1 MRGLSGGFSKLC
13 RKADIKLEKH
23 GIYGT
28 FYKNWRSKYFMVR
41 DAKQIPI
48 GPLLGDRILVLHGS
62 LTKEDVLNTLIDRLA
77 QVEGMVPHDDLAWG
91 IFHRESL
98 MSTGIGNGIA
108 VPHVRLENIDSPSMA
123 LAVCPDGVSD
133 YQSPDNQPVKLV
145 FMVVAGGQQRAT
157 HLKIL
162 ASIGSLFYDGR
173 LKAAFLASPDPENC
187 QEILARA
194 EA

>member
-1 MRGLSGGFSKLC
+1 
-13 RKADIKLEKH
+13 
-23 GIYGT
+23 
-28 FYKNWRSKYFMVR
+28 
-41 DAKQIPI
+41 
-48 GPLLGDRILVLHGS
+48 
-62 LTKEDVLNTLIDRLA
+62 
-77 QVEGMVPHDDLAWG
+77 
-91 IFHRESL
+91 

>member
-1 MRGLSGGFSKLC
+1 
-13 RKADIKLEKH
+13 
-23 GIYGT
+23 
-28 FYKNWRSKYFMVR
+28 MVR

-123 LAVCPDGVSD
+123 LAVCPDGISD
-133 YQSPDNQPVKLV
+133 YQSPDNQPVKLI

-162 ASIGSLFYDGR
+162 ASIGSLSGNSRPRGSVSLPLPPFLFLCRSGRVAYHESRRQHFALEGDFAVR
-173 LKAAFLASPDPENC
+173 LKIAVDGFR
-187 QEILARA
+187 RA
-194 EA
+194 PSGFTVQM

>member
-1 MRGLSGGFSKLC
+1 MREENMTKT
-13 RKADIKLEKH
+13 I
-23 GIYGT
+23 I
-28 FYKNWRSKYFMVR
+28 
-41 DAKQIPI
+41 
-48 GPLLGDRILVLHGS
+48 LGDLLSADRIVIFNGRR
-62 LTKEDVLNTLIDRLA
+62 TKAEVLNALIDRIA
-77 QVEGMVPHDDLAWG
+77 KEGDYGDRDDLEWA

-108 VPHVRLENIDSPSMA
+108 VPHVRLENIENPSMA
-123 LAVCPDGVSD
+123 LAVCPDGVTD

-173 LKAAFLASPDPENC
+173 LKAAFLVSPEPKNC
-187 QEILARA
+187 LEILARA
-194 EA
+194 ES

>member
-1 MRGLSGGFSKLC
+1 
-13 RKADIKLEKH
+13 
-23 GIYGT
+23 
-28 FYKNWRSKYFMVR
+28 MVR

-48 GPLLGDRILVLHGS
+48 GPLLGDRILVLHVS

-91 IFHRESL
+91 IFHRERL
-98 MSTGIGNGIA
+98 LSTGIGNGIA

>member
-1 MRGLSGGFSKLC
+1 
-13 RKADIKLEKH
+13 
-23 GIYGT
+23 
-28 FYKNWRSKYFMVR
+28 MVR

-77 QVEGMVPHDDLAWG
+77 QVEGMVPHADLAWG

-98 MSTGIGNGIA
+98 MSTGSGNGIA

>member
-1 MRGLSGGFSKLC
+1 M
-13 RKADIKLEKH
+13 
-23 GIYGT
+23 T
-28 FYKNWRSKYFMVR
+28 R

-48 GPLLGDRILVLHGS
+48 GPLLKGRVIVLKGKQK
-62 LTKEDVLNTLIDRLA
+62 KEEVLNTLVDLLA
-77 QVEGMVPHDDLAWG
+77 QEEGMVPRDDLAWG

-108 VPHVRLENIDSPSMA
+108 VPHVRLDNVENPSMA
-123 LAVCPDGVSD
+123 LAVCPDGVPD

-145 FMVVAGGQQRAT
+145 FMVVAGGSQRAA

-173 LKAAFLASPDPENC
+173 LKAAFLVSPDPKNC
-187 QEILARA
+187 LDILSRA
-194 EA
+194 ES

>member
-1 MRGLSGGFSKLC
+1 M
-13 RKADIKLEKH
+13 A
-23 GIYGT
+23 
-28 FYKNWRSKYFMVR
+28 R
-41 DAKQIPI
+41 DPKQIPI
-48 GPLLGDRILVLHGS
+48 GPLLYGRVIVLKGKQ
-62 LTKEDVLNTLIDRLA
+62 TKEEVLNTLVDLLA
-77 QVEGMVPHDDLAWG
+77 QVEGMVPRDDLAWG

-108 VPHVRLENIDSPSMA
+108 VPHVRLENIENPSMA
-123 LAVCPDGVSD
+123 LAVCPDGVTD

-173 LKAAFLASPDPENC
+173 LKAAFLVSPEPKNC
-187 QEILARA
+187 LEILARA
-194 EA
+194 ES

>member
-1 MRGLSGGFSKLC
+1 M
-13 RKADIKLEKH
+13 A
-23 GIYGT
+23 
-28 FYKNWRSKYFMVR
+28 R
-41 DAKQIPI
+41 DAKQIPV
-48 GPLLGDRILVLHGS
+48 GPLLGDRILVLPGK
-62 LTKEDVLNTLIDRLA
+62 LTKDEVLNTLIDLLA
-77 QVEGMVPHDDLAWG
+77 QVDGMVPRDDLAWG

-108 VPHVRLENIDSPSMA
+108 VPHVRLENIENPSMA
-123 LAVCPDGVSD
+123 LAVCPDGVTD

-173 LKAAFLASPDPENC
+173 LKAAFLVSPEPKNC
-187 QEILARA
+187 LEILARA
-194 EA
+194 ES

>member
-1 MRGLSGGFSKLC
+1 
-13 RKADIKLEKH
+13 
-23 GIYGT
+23 
-28 FYKNWRSKYFMVR
+28 MVR

-62 LTKEDVLNTLIDRLA
+62 LTKEEVLNTLIDRLA

-91 IFHRESL
+91 IFLRESL

-123 LAVCPDGVSD
+123 LAVCPDGISD
-133 YQSPDNQPVKLV
+133 YQSPDNQPVKLI

-173 LKAAFLASPDPENC
+173 LKAAFLASPDPKNC

>member
-1 MRGLSGGFSKLC
+1 
-13 RKADIKLEKH
+13 
-23 GIYGT
+23 
-28 FYKNWRSKYFMVR
+28 MVR

-48 GPLLGDRILVLHGS
+48 APLLGDRILVLHGS

-91 IFHRESL
+91 IFHRESP

-173 LKAAFLASPDPENC
+173 LTSECTRSPDPENF
-187 QEILARA
+187 QEILARP